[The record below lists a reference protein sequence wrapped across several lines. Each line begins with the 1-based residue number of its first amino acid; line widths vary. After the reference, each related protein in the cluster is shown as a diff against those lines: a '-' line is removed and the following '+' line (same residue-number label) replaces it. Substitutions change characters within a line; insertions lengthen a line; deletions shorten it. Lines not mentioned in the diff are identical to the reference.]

1 MKKCL
6 LLFCLLLTNLGSMA
20 YDVVVDGIYY
30 NFRNDAMA
38 VTVTYGDNK
47 YSGDIS
53 IPQSVTCIGNNF
65 SVTSIGNSAFRK
77 CTGLTSV
84 TIPNS
89 VTVIDTGAFQ
99 DCI

>member
-38 VTVTYGDNK
+38 VTVTHGYNK
-47 YSGDIS
+47 YSW
-53 IPQSVTCIGNNF
+53 
-65 SVTSIGNSAFRK
+65 
-77 CTGLTSV
+77 TSV
-84 TIPNS
+84 SPK
-89 VTVIDTGAFQ
+89 ALPA
-99 DCI
+99 

>member
-38 VTVTYGDNK
+38 VTVTHGYNK

-65 SVTSIGNSAFRK
+65 FRDIHWQFCVQK
-77 CTGLTSV
+77 MYRPYLRHHT
-84 TIPNS
+84 
-89 VTVIDTGAFQ
+89 Q
-99 DCI
+99 